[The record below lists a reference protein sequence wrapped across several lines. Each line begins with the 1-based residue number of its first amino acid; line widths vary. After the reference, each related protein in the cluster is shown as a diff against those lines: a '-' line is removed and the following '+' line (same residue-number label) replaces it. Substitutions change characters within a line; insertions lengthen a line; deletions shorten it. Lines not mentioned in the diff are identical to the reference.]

1 MEKPLE
7 FTHLH
12 VHTEYSLLDG
22 SAKIQELVARAAALG
37 MDSLAITDH
46 GAMYGVVEFYKAAK
60 AVGIKPILGCE
71 VYVAP
76 KSRLIKDNSQGF
88 SYYHLVLLAETNE
101 GYANLMKIVSYGFLE
116 GFYYKPR
123 VDEEILRRYHRGI
136 IASSACLAGPVARTI
151 LMGDEKKAQEIA
163 LQYEDIFG
171 KGNFFLE
178 LQDHGMPEQKRVN
191 AALMRIHEQTGIPL
205 IATNDSHYIY
215 PEDAES
221 HDILLCIQTGKTIHD
236 EDRMRYEGGQ
246 FYLKSKEEMYA
257 LFPYATEALK
267 NTQKIADRCHVELK
281 FHELKLP
288 RFDVP
293 EGKTASEYLRE
304 LCYAGFAQK
313 YPANDTQLR
322 QRLEYELK
330 TIETMGYVD
339 YFLIVWDFIRFAK
352 DHQIMVGPGRGSAA
366 GSMVSYCLSITTID
380 PIKYDLIFER
390 FLNPERVSMP
400 DIDVDFC
407 YERRQEVIDYVVE
420 KYGEDHVAQIIT
432 FGTMA
437 ARGAVKDVGRAL
449 DRPYAEV
456 DQISKMIPMELGIT
470 IEKALKMNPD
480 LKKRYDQEEDVRY
493 LLDMSMRLEG
503 LPRHASTHA
512 AGVVICRDPVMEYVP
527 LNNNDGVIAT
537 QYTMTILEELGLLK
551 MDFLG
556 LRTLTVIQNAVKEV
570 KRCQKV
576 DIDID
581 HIPLDDQE
589 VYQMIGQGK
598 TEGVFQ
604 LESTGMKSFMKEL
617 QPTRI
622 DDLIAGISLYRPG
635 PMDFIPKYLRGKQD
649 PDHIQYT
656 HPFLEPILKSTYG
669 CIVYQEQVME
679 IVRKLAGYSLGRSDL
694 VRRAMSKKKEDV
706 MAKERQNFVYGI
718 EGQVPGCVANG
729 IDAAT
734 AEKIFDEMTDF
745 AKYAFNKSHAACYAV
760 VGYET
765 AYLKCH
771 YPVEFMAALMTSV
784 MDNTTK
790 VAGYIEECKKMGIGL
805 LPPDINE
812 GYEGFSVSGG
822 KIRFGLAAI
831 KSVGRGTIRAMVE
844 EREKNGP
851 FRSLTGFFQRMD
863 GKELN
868 KRAVESFIKA
878 GAFDSLGGERSQY
891 MAGYKAIMDGLS
903 SSRRNNLAGQ
913 MDLFAFVAD
922 TQEAPSLTD
931 SLPQVPPYAMKE
943 KLAMEK
949 EVLGIYVSGHPL
961 AEYMDQLDKKVNCH
975 SRDLLADWEEETIQ
989 DGQRVIYGGILT
1001 EKTMKYT
1008 RNNKVMCFLK
1018 VEDLFGTV
1026 EVVVF
1031 PNVYEKY
1038 SDLLQEDAIL
1048 LVKGRVQISPEEDGK
1063 IISDE
1068 IDLLTGAE
1076 STEQA
1081 PSPRA
1086 LPQDAQLLHEPM
1098 GKKPKAL
1105 FLRVPSQKELTM
1117 LEPLLQTYSG
1127 DIPVKVRNAETGDLL
1142 MTKQENWVN
1151 GSQALLSALIAQ
1163 LGKDNVVLR

>member
-1 MEKPLE
+1 MESLP

-22 SAKIQELVARAAALG
+22 SAKLMELVQRAKELD
-37 MDSLAITDH
+37 MNSLAITDH
-46 GAMYGVVEFYKAAK
+46 GAMYGAIEFYKAAK
-60 AVGIKPILGCE
+60 EVGVKPIIGCE

-88 SYYHLVLLAETNE
+88 SYYHLVLLAENE
-101 GYANLMKIVSYGFLE
+101 TGYANLVKIVSYGFLD

-123 VDEEILRRYHRGI
+123 VDREILEKYHEGI

-151 LMGDEKKAQEIA
+151 LQGSYEEAKTIA
-163 LQYEDIFG
+163 LQYEEIFG

-178 LQDHGMPEQKRVN
+178 LQDHGMVEQKKVN
-191 AALMRIHEQTGIPL
+191 QALLKIHEETGIPL
-205 IATNDSHYIY
+205 IATNDSHYID

-257 LFPYATEALK
+257 LFPYAKEALE
-267 NTQKIADRCHVELK
+267 NTQKIADRCNVDFV
-281 FHELKLP
+281 FHDLKLP
-288 RFDVP
+288 RFSVP
-293 EGKTASEYLRE
+293 DGKTASQYLRE
-304 LCYAGFAQK
+304 LCEAGFSRR
-313 YPANDTQLR
+313 YPHADEALR
-322 QRLEYELK
+322 KRLEYELK
-330 TIETMGYVD
+330 TIESMGYVD
-339 YFLIVWDFIRFAK
+339 YFLIVWDFIKFAK

-366 GSMVSYCLSITTID
+366 GSVVSYCLDITTID
-380 PIKYDLIFER
+380 PVQYNLIFER

-456 DQISKMIPMELGIT
+456 DKISKMIPMELGIT
-470 IEKALKMNPD
+470 IEKALKMNPE
-480 LKKRYDQEEDVRY
+480 LKKRYEEEEDVKY

-527 LNNNDGVIAT
+527 LNSNDGAITT

-570 KRCQKV
+570 ERSQGIHL
-576 DIDID
+576 DMD
-581 HIPLDDQE
+581 HIPLDDAD
-589 VYQMIGQGK
+589 VYQMISQGK

-604 LESTGMKSFMKEL
+604 LESAGMKSFMKEL
-617 QPTRI
+617 LPSCLE
-622 DDLIAGISLYRPG
+622 DLIAGISLYRPG
-635 PMDFIPKYLRGKQD
+635 PMDFIPKYIKGKNN
-649 PDHIQYT
+649 PDNIQYT
-656 HPFLEPILKSTYG
+656 HPSLEPILENTYG

-694 VRRAMSKKKEDV
+694 VRRAMSKKKAEV

-718 EGQVPGCVANG
+718 EGQVPGCVQNG
-729 IDAAT
+729 IEPAV

-765 AYLKCH
+765 AYLKYH

-790 VAGYIEECKKMGIGL
+790 VAGYIEECKKMGIQL

-812 GYEGFSVSGG
+812 GFAAFSVSGG

-831 KSVGRGTIRAMVE
+831 KSVGRNTIRALVE

-851 FRSLTGFFQRMD
+851 FQSLTDFLKRMD
-863 GKELN
+863 NKDLN

-878 GAFDSLGGERSQY
+878 GAMDSLGGERSQY
-891 MAGYKAIMDGLS
+891 MAGYKGIWDGILS
-903 SSRRNNLAGQ
+903 ARKNNLEGQ
-913 MDLFAFVAD
+913 LDLFGFGAQEKETVQMEDALPKVA
-922 TQEAPSLTD
+922 PF
-931 SLPQVPPYAMKE
+931 PVKE

-961 AEYMDQLDKKVNCH
+961 AEYMDVLQRKVSCQ
-975 SRDLLADWEEETIQ
+975 SRDLLAEREEDVVADES
-989 DGQRVIYGGILT
+989 RVIYGGVIT
-1001 EKTMKYT
+1001 EKTVKYT

-1018 VEDLFGTV
+1018 VEDLFGAI

-1031 PNVYEKY
+1031 PNTYEKCNPF
-1038 SDLLQEDAIL
+1038 LEEDAIV
-1048 LVKGRVQISPEEDGK
+1048 LVEGRVQIAPEEDGK
-1063 IISDE
+1063 IVAEKIKPLE
-1068 IDLLTGAE
+1068 GAE
-1076 STEQA
+1076 EEEPKEVPKEA
-1081 PSPRA
+1081 PA
-1086 LPQDAQLLHEPM
+1086 
-1098 GKKPKAL
+1098 KKQVL
-1105 FLRVPSQKELTM
+1105 FLKIDTLSV
-1117 LEPLLQTYSG
+1117 LEEITPILLSHRG
-1127 DIPVKVRNAETGDLL
+1127 SIVVKVRNVETGELL
-1142 MTKQENWVN
+1142 MTEASNWVD
-1151 GSQALLSALIAQ
+1151 GSAALLEELKAR
-1163 LGKDNVVLR
+1163 LGEGCVVLR